1 MYTNGTILLTGGT
14 GKISSRIAPL
24 LSTNGN
30 TVLVASRS
38 GTAPSLPNC
47 HGIHFDWLDSKTY
60 STPFS
65 HSPISAIFLVSPPI
79 MDGLPAM
86 RAFISLA
93 VTKGVKRFVL
103 LSASLLDAGD
113 GPMMGQVAQY
123 IREIGEGVEYAILQP
138 TWFMEDFSEMQ
149 HAVSIRD
156 MDTIVTATG
165 EGKVPFVSA
174 EDIAAV
180 ACRALTKKSSDN
192 ADLLIFGPELY
203 SYDQVRIP
211 SQLAPSGFISPTS
224 Y

>member
-1 MYTNGTILLTGGT
+1 
-14 GKISSRIAPL
+14 
-24 LSTNGN
+24 
-30 TVLVASRS
+30 
-38 GTAPSLPNC
+38 
-47 HGIHFDWLDSKTY
+47 
-60 STPFS
+60 
-65 HSPISAIFLVSPPI
+65 
-79 MDGLPAM
+79 
-86 RAFISLA
+86 
-93 VTKGVKRFVL
+93 
-103 LSASLLDAGD
+103 
-113 GPMMGQVAQY
+113 MMGQVAQY